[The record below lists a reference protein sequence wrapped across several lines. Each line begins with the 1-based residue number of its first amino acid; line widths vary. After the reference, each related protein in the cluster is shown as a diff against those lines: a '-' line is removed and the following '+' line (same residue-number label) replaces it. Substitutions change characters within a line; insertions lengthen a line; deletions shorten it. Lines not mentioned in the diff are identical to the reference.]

1 VLHKLCFDSI
11 NVSHI
16 NKKMSRLNKSITTTI
31 VEPESWTEDEIVPKY
46 EPQHP
51 VLKQLA
57 ALTAAQQEEE
67 DHLGNYNEVR
77 PLENR
82 AAHK

>member
-1 VLHKLCFDSI
+1 
-11 NVSHI
+11 
-16 NKKMSRLNKSITTTI
+16 MSRLNKSITTTI

-67 DHLGNYNEVR
+67 DHLENYNEVR